1 MRVPHI
7 LHAFLIHYLVSCQP
21 PAEIPAISN
30 RAEEEEDKPSQ
41 VLLFWSPKDPFSVPS
56 IQSTVTHQRGAVQSK
71 SMAQGLVERGGVHSW
86 ALRSAQGRGAAD
98 PSPVCRD
105 YLKSSYIPPMTNFS
119 IFCIFNGLSS
129 GGFDSVT
136 RELNNHWQI
145 TPKGVLGIMMDFVFG
160 GKVTIPSKT
169 KTQQKWS

>member
-1 MRVPHI
+1 MLNKDFQIVLLGSSMQPECRKWIRKVAVQIPEILNFNCPKVWILKVRVPHI

-98 PSPVCRD
+98 PSPVC
-105 YLKSSYIPPMTNFS
+105 SSSEQLHT
-119 IFCIFNGLSS
+119 
-129 GGFDSVT
+129 
-136 RELNNHWQI
+136 
-145 TPKGVLGIMMDFVFG
+145 TPD
-160 GKVTIPSKT
+160 
-169 KTQQKWS
+169 